1 MSLVAA
7 AMNLVHAS
15 GANWPNRRQNRV
27 VEMNRMHNDG
37 RGDRIPCMPFM
48 YVALGLVRRRV
59 AGVTVGVGLIL
70 MTSVSVMGCASGCP
84 AALLQGTLVAAD
96 GELIVEGDAAGVA
109 THVTW
114 PFGVGVRDDGGEL
127 VLTDLL
133 GTVKAREGDV
143 VGIGGSS
150 TSDGSWLACGD
161 ITVTGA
167 ATAKAPPE

>member
-1 MSLVAA
+1 M
-7 AMNLVHAS
+7 HGYR
-15 GANWPNRRQNRV
+15 GAIT
-27 VEMNRMHNDG
+27 
-37 RGDRIPCMPFM
+37 IPCMAFM
-48 YVALGLVRRRV
+48 NVALGRVRRRV
-59 AGVTVGVGLIL
+59 AGVTVGVALLL
-70 MTSVSVMGCASGCP
+70 MASVSVVGCASGCP

-96 GELIVEGDAAGVA
+96 GELVVEGDAAGVA

-127 VLTDLL
+127 VLTDIL

-167 ATAKAPPE
+167 ATPKAPPE